1 MLKTYVRKKNQ
12 IVQNSKFHTPTWLVF
27 LKKKNREMTYVT
39 KWIIDKNEVQ
49 QPQFEYFRFSLTINV
64 NVFSLEK
71 YLCVGILA
79 IQNASFKKCNAQLL
93 SNLARLM
100 KN

>member
-1 MLKTYVRKKNQ
+1 MN
-12 IVQNSKFHTPTWLVF
+12 
-27 LKKKNREMTYVT
+27 YVT

-64 NVFSLEK
+64 NVFTLEK
-71 YLCVGILA
+71 YVCVGTLT
-79 IQNASFKKCNAQLL
+79 IQNASFKNYNAQLL